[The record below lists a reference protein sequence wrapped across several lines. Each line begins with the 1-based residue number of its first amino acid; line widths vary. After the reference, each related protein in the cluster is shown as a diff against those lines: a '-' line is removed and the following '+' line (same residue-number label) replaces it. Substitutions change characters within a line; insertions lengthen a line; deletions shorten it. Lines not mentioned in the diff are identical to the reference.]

1 MLPSY
6 RQWSNSMHLLITT
19 FGFINCFIKNPVVN
33 RTDRYLSLVI
43 KKNTD
48 LRNQRHTSFSYRAH
62 RRISLQEYHLAKTVI
77 STFSGPDT
85 MKNWNK
91 ILRIMVLLSIIFVL
105 ASVANSQMN
114 RDSPFLGG
122 KLPRTAEVSMVNKG
136 PQPGSSFMISE
147 PFNNQATSDLMISS
161 DLQNT
166 TCNQVSFLLT
176 LTPSTSGST
185 GYQPVKVKVLENRI
199 GTPEA
204 VADLTLLMPV
214 SGGSVHE
221 TIGFSSVAQAAGES
235 ITNEITVMADPDNEI
250 KETNEGNNALT
261 ISGTCFGIRPE

>member
-1 MLPSY
+1 MNE
-6 RQWSNSMHLLITT
+6 W
-19 FGFINCFIKNPVVN
+19 
-33 RTDRYLSLVI
+33 
-43 KKNTD
+43 
-48 LRNQRHTSFSYRAH
+48 NQ
-62 RRISLQEYHLAKTVI
+62 
-77 STFSGPDT
+77 
-85 MKNWNK
+85 
-91 ILRIMVLLSIIFVL
+91 ILRIMVLLSVFLVL

-122 KLPRTAEVSMVNKG
+122 KLPRTVDESMINKG

-185 GYQPVKVKVLENRI
+185 GYQSVKVRVLENRI

-221 TIGFSSVAQAAGES
+221 TIGFFSVAQAEGQS
-235 ITNEITVMADPDNEI
+235 ITNEITVKADPDNEI

-261 ISGTCFGIRPE
+261 VSGTCSGIRAE